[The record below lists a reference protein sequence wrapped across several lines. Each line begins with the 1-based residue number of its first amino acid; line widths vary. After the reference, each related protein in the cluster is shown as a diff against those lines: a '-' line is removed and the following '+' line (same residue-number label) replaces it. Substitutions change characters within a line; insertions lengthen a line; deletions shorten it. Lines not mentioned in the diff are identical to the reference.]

1 MDAVVDPPWS
11 VDIRVQNPQQLLWL
25 IAHLCWR
32 LRIGDCGFQ
41 IEEGTQPLRTTRCT
55 RDASCFIM
63 QHSSGGVVDFTNY
76 VVSILISLVVG
87 LVGFVVAYK
96 LFDWLTPGLNFSD
109 QLNADN
115 RSVAIFLAG
124 LFIGL
129 GLLLGNAI
137 K

>member
-1 MDAVVDPPWS
+1 MD
-11 VDIRVQNPQQLLWL
+11 L
-25 IAHLCWR
+25 
-32 LRIGDCGFQ
+32 
-41 IEEGTQPLRTTRCT
+41 
-55 RDASCFIM
+55 
-63 QHSSGGVVDFTNY
+63 TNY

-87 LVGFVVAYK
+87 LTGFLIAYK
-96 LFDWLTPGLNFSD
+96 VFDWLTPGVNFSD

-124 LFIGL
+124 LFFGL